1 MIPRTT
7 TTAGP
12 GGEDYTT
19 GEGLR
24 ALLARL
30 HEEGP
35 GAWRTDPTAAKL
47 MAYAAE
53 KYAALA
59 RKHGLDPWEAAGAA
73 FDVMRTRSARE
84 ADDPWG
90 VVTHAVRITCIA
102 EERAQ
107 GLLCSTHQAR
117 RPHYSVFHDAER
129 LSDRENQLDAYH
141 PAFQTT
147 DPTTTDDANDEEE
160 KAESVEPA
168 GVRASASGAVED
180 AIAFITVLG
189 WPPATARAA
198 VEHVCHA
205 LARAGSRQSAFEVL
219 RRDKHSRA
227 LLDLPGTSWTALLRA
242 LLGNPAPGVSAT
254 SAGRGI
260 LLRLLIGETLPVLLH
275 DDDLVLAVSMAAPKR
290 GGGGR

>member
-1 MIPRTT
+1 
-7 TTAGP
+7 
-12 GGEDYTT
+12 
-19 GEGLR
+19 
-24 ALLARL
+24 
-30 HEEGP
+30 
-35 GAWRTDPTAAKL
+35 
-47 MAYAAE
+47 
-53 KYAALA
+53 
-59 RKHGLDPWEAAGAA
+59 
-73 FDVMRTRSARE
+73 
-84 ADDPWG
+84 
-90 VVTHAVRITCIA
+90 VRITCIA
-102 EERAQ
+102 EERGQ